1 VTDRTVRQPVIRRS
15 TADTRVVALRPDGVH
30 ERPDRLVTEEP
41 MEVRA
46 GGPGQEPVPVAVT
59 MRTPGHDFELAV
71 GFLLTEGLVASG
83 ADVDDVRYCRLPEGE
98 EQLYNVV
105 TVGLRAPFDLGD
117 RQRTLHAN
125 ASCGLC
131 GKRSLDQVEVVA
143 APLPPGPVVPA
154 SVIRDLPASLRD
166 AQRVFDTTGGLHAA
180 GLADRAGV
188 MRTVREDVGRHNAV
202 DKLVGEAALAGRL
215 PLSDAVLVV
224 SGRVSF
230 EIVQK
235 AAVAGVPVL
244 CAVSAPSSLA
254 VDAATRLGMTLVAF
268 VRDGGFNIYSHADR
282 VDVHG

>member
-1 VTDRTVRQPVIRRS
+1 MTERIRRA
-15 TADTRVVALRPDGVH
+15 TADARVVAVRPDGVH

-41 MEVRA
+41 MEIRA

-71 GFLLTEGLVASG
+71 GFLLTEGLLASP
-83 ADVDDVRYCRLPEGE
+83 ADVADVRYCRLPEGE

-105 TVGLRAPFDLGD
+105 TVGLRTPFDLGD

-131 GKRSLDQVEVVA
+131 GKQSLDQIEVL
-143 APLPPGPVVPA
+143 APPVGPGPVVPA
-154 SVIRDLPASLRD
+154 SVIGRLPTSLRA

-180 GLADRAGV
+180 GLADRSG
-188 MRTVREDVGRHNAV
+188 TLGSVREDVGRHNAV
-202 DKLVGEAALAGRL
+202 DKLVGEAALDGRL
-215 PLSDAVLVV
+215 PLCDAVLVV

-235 AAVAGVPVL
+235 AAVAGVPMV

-254 VDAATRLGMTLVAF
+254 VDAATRLGMTLIGF
-268 VRDGGFNIYSHADR
+268 VRDGGFNVYSHAGR
-282 VDVHG
+282 VDVHA